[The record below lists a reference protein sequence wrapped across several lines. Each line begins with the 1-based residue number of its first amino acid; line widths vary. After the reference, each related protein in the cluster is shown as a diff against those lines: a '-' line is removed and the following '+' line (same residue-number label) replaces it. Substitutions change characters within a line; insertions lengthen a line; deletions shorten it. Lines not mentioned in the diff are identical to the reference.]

1 MVVGA
6 GLAGLSAARDL
17 MNAGSDVLVVEARN
31 RPGGRV
37 EQTTLPDGRIVQLG
51 GEVIGPFHEAYLG
64 LADELGLS
72 IVPSF
77 PQLPGEDTWV
87 LADGRYVGADFPW
100 MSDADRASFAALSDE
115 FGGLAKTVDPD
126 DPWSHPDADRLDR
139 LSLGD
144 WLRDR
149 GATPNVVRAR
159 DLAMLALSAESVE
172 RTSLLAELRKEAA
185 AGGNGFY
192 NYEIWECSRV
202 AEGSATVAL
211 RMAEELGH
219 RVRYA
224 APVRR
229 IGVSPQGCAVVT
241 ETGERFE
248 SEAVVCAIPVGPLRN
263 VRVEGVSDERMRSL
277 DRQRHALAAKVVFAY
292 ADSFWHDNGQNGD
305 AYFETAVIGGT
316 WVQREGIM
324 STLVP
329 PERLAAF
336 LTTSQAQLQAEL
348 TDEMVEAFGEEARDT
363 QAVFFRR
370 WGVDPFTLGYITG
383 WRPGDVMSVGPL
395 HGKHE
400 PPFYVCGSDQWVCG
414 YMEGAVRTG
423 RAAAAAALGGKL
435 RGHPCPRSDG
445 SGALQAL

>member
-1 MVVGA
+1 MKTDVVVVGA

-17 MNAGSDVLVVEARN
+17 MKAGTGVVVLEARN

-37 EQTTLPDGRIVQLG
+37 EQTTLADGRIVQLG
-51 GEVIGPFHEAYLG
+51 GEVVGPFHEAYVG
-64 LADELGLS
+64 LVEELGLT

-87 LADGRYVGADFPW
+87 LADGRYVGDDLPW
-100 MSDADRASFAALSDE
+100 MDDADRASFAALSDE
-115 FGGLAKTVDPD
+115 FGALARSVDPD
-126 DPWSHPDADRLDR
+126 DPWSHPEAERLDR
-139 LSLGD
+139 LSVAD
-144 WLRDR
+144 WLRER
-149 GATPNVVRAR
+149 GATRNVVRAR
-159 DLAMLALSAESVE
+159 DLAMLALSAESIE

-192 NYEIWECSRV
+192 DYAVWECNRV

-219 RVRYA
+219 RVRYG
-224 APVRR
+224 APVKR
-229 IGVSPQGCAVVT
+229 IRVSRQGCAVTT

-248 SEAVVCAIPVGPLRN
+248 SEAVVSAVPVGPLREL
-263 VRVEGVSDERMRSL
+263 RVEGVSDERMASL
-277 DRQRHALAAKVVFAY
+277 DRQRHALAAKVVFTY
-292 ADSFWHDNGQNGD
+292 EDSFWHDQGQNGD

-336 LTTSQAQLQAEL
+336 LTTSQAQLEAEL
-348 TDEMVEAFGEEARDT
+348 TEEMVAAFGEPARDT
-363 QAVFFRR
+363 QAVFMRR
-370 WGVDPFTLGYITG
+370 WGVDPWTRGYITG

-395 HGKHE
+395 HGTHE

-423 RAAAAAALGGKL
+423 RGAAAAALGTYV
-435 RGHPCPRSDG
+435 R
-445 SGALQAL
+445 

>member
-1 MVVGA
+1 VNYDVVVVGA

-17 MNAGSDVLVVEARN
+17 MNGGSDVLVLEARN

-51 GEVIGPFHEAYLG
+51 GEVIGPFHEAYVG
-64 LADELGLS
+64 LAEELGLT

-87 LADGRYVGADFPW
+87 LADGRYVGDGFPW
-100 MSDADRASFAALSDE
+100 MDDADRASFASLSDE
-115 FGGLAKTVDPD
+115 FGALARTVDPD
-126 DPWSHPDADRLDR
+126 DPWSHPDAERLDR
-139 LSLGD
+139 LSIAD
-144 WLRDR
+144 WLRDN
-149 GATPNVVRAR
+149 GATRNVVRAR
-159 DLAMLALSAESVE
+159 DVFMLALSAESVE

-192 NYEIWECSRV
+192 NYDVWECSRV

-224 APVRR
+224 TPVTR
-229 IGVSPQGCAVVT
+229 IRVSPQGCSVTT

-248 SEAVVCAIPVGPLRN
+248 CEAVVSAVPVGPLR
-263 VRVEGVSDERMRSL
+263 RIHVEGVSDERMLSL
-277 DRQRHALAAKVVFAY
+277 DRQRHALAAKVVFTY

-305 AYFETAVIGGT
+305 GYFETAVIGGT

-336 LTTSQAQLQAEL
+336 LTTSQAQLEAEL
-348 TDEMVEAFGEEARDT
+348 TEEMVEAFGEQARDT
-363 QAVFFRR
+363 EAVFFRR
-370 WGVDPFTLGYITG
+370 WGVDPWTLGYITG

-395 HGKHE
+395 HGTHE

-423 RAAAAAALGGKL
+423 RGAAAAALTTYA
-435 RGHPCPRSDG
+435 R
-445 SGALQAL
+445 

>member
-1 MVVGA
+1 VKSDVVVVGA

-17 MNAGSDVLVVEARN
+17 MNGRADVVVLEARN

-64 LADELGLS
+64 LADELGLA

-77 PQLPGEDTWV
+77 PQLPGSDTWV
-87 LADGRYVGADFPW
+87 LADGRYVGDDFPW
-100 MSDADRASFAALSDE
+100 MDNADRASFTSLSDE
-115 FGGLAKTVDPD
+115 FGALARTVDPD
-126 DPWSHPDADRLDR
+126 DPWSHPDAERLDR
-139 LSLGD
+139 LSVAD
-144 WLRDR
+144 WLRER
-149 GATPNVVRAR
+149 GATRNVVRAR
-159 DLAMLALSAESVE
+159 DLAMLALSAESIE

-192 NYEIWECSRV
+192 NYEVWECSRV

-219 RVRYA
+219 RIRYA
-224 APVRR
+224 TPVRR
-229 IGVSPQGCAVVT
+229 IRVSPRGCTVTT
-241 ETGERFE
+241 ETGELFE
-248 SEAVVCAIPVGPLRN
+248 SEAVVCAVPIGPLRN
-263 VRVEGVSDERMRSL
+263 IRVEGVSDERMRSL
-277 DRQRHALAAKVVFAY
+277 DRQRHALAAKVVFTY

-305 AYFETAVIGGT
+305 VYFETAVIGGT
-316 WVQREGIM
+316 WVQREGIV

-336 LTTSQAQLQAEL
+336 LTTSQAQLEAEL
-348 TDEMVEAFGEEARDT
+348 TEEMVAAFGEEARDT

-383 WRPGDVMSVGPL
+383 WRPGDVMNVGPL
-395 HGKHE
+395 HGTHE
-400 PPFYVCGSDQWVCG
+400 PPFYVCGSDQWVAG

-423 RAAAAAALGGKL
+423 RRAASEALGTYV
-435 RGHPCPRSDG
+435 R
-445 SGALQAL
+445 

>member
-1 MVVGA
+1 VNYDVVVVGA

-17 MNAGSDVLVVEARN
+17 MNGGSDVLVLEARN

-51 GEVIGPFHEAYLG
+51 GEVIGPFHEAYVG
-64 LADELGLS
+64 LAEELGLT

-87 LADGRYVGADFPW
+87 LADGRYVGDDFPW
-100 MSDADRASFAALSDE
+100 MDDADRASFATLSDE
-115 FGGLAKTVDPD
+115 FGALARTVDPD
-126 DPWSHPDADRLDR
+126 DPWSHPDAERLDR
-139 LSLGD
+139 LSIAD
-144 WLRDR
+144 WLRDN
-149 GATPNVVRAR
+149 GATRNVVRAR
-159 DLAMLALSAESVE
+159 DVFMLALSAESVE

-192 NYEIWECSRV
+192 NYDVWECSRV

-224 APVRR
+224 TPVTR
-229 IGVSPQGCAVVT
+229 IRVSPQGCSVTT

-248 SEAVVCAIPVGPLRN
+248 CEAVVSAVPVGPLRRIH
-263 VRVEGVSDERMRSL
+263 VRGVSDERMLSL
-277 DRQRHALAAKVVFAY
+277 DRQRHALAAKVVFTY

-305 AYFETAVIGGT
+305 GYFETAVIGGT

-336 LTTSQAQLQAEL
+336 LTTSQAQLEAEL
-348 TDEMVEAFGEEARDT
+348 TEEMVEAFGEQARDT
-363 QAVFFRR
+363 EAVFFRR
-370 WGVDPFTLGYITG
+370 WGVDPWTLGYITG

-395 HGKHE
+395 HGTHE

-423 RAAAAAALGGKL
+423 RGAAAAALTTYA
-435 RGHPCPRSDG
+435 R
-445 SGALQAL
+445 

>member
-1 MVVGA
+1 VNYDVVVVGA

-17 MNAGSDVLVVEARN
+17 MNGGSDVLVLEARY

-51 GEVIGPFHEAYLG
+51 GEVIGPFHEAYVG
-64 LADELGLS
+64 LAEELGLT

-87 LADGRYVGADFPW
+87 LADGRYVGDDFPW
-100 MSDADRASFAALSDE
+100 MDDADRASFATLSDE
-115 FGGLAKTVDPD
+115 FGALARTVDPD
-126 DPWSHPDADRLDR
+126 DPWSHPDAERLDR
-139 LSLGD
+139 LSIAD
-144 WLRDR
+144 WLRDN
-149 GATPNVVRAR
+149 GATRNVVRAR
-159 DLAMLALSAESVE
+159 DVFMLALSAESVE

-192 NYEIWECSRV
+192 NYDVWECSRV

-224 APVRR
+224 TPVTR
-229 IGVSPQGCAVVT
+229 IRVSPQGCSVTT

-248 SEAVVCAIPVGPLRN
+248 CEAVVSAVPVGPLR
-263 VRVEGVSDERMRSL
+263 RIHVEGVSDERMLSL
-277 DRQRHALAAKVVFAY
+277 DRQRHALAAKVVFTY

-305 AYFETAVIGGT
+305 GYFETAVIGGT

-336 LTTSQAQLQAEL
+336 LTTSQAQLEAEL
-348 TDEMVEAFGEEARDT
+348 TEEMVEAFGEQARDT
-363 QAVFFRR
+363 EAVFFRR
-370 WGVDPFTLGYITG
+370 WGVDPWTLGYITG

-395 HGKHE
+395 HGTHE

-423 RAAAAAALGGKL
+423 RGAARALLG
-435 RGHPCPRSDG
+435 
-445 SGALQAL
+445 

>member
-1 MVVGA
+1 MRSDVVVVGA

-17 MNAGSDVLVVEARN
+17 MKGGTDVLVLEARN

-37 EQTTLPDGRIVQLG
+37 EQTTLADGRIVQLG

-64 LADELGLS
+64 LAEELGLT

-77 PQLPGEDTWV
+77 PQRPGEDTWV
-87 LADGRYVGADFPW
+87 LADGRWIGSDHPW
-100 MSDADRASFAALSDE
+100 MSDEDRASFASMSDE
-115 FGGLAKTVDPD
+115 FGALARTVDPD
-126 DPWSHPDADRLDR
+126 DPWSHPEADRLDR
-139 LSLGD
+139 LSLAD
-144 WLRDR
+144 WLREQ

-192 NYEIWECSRV
+192 DYEVWECSRV

-219 RVRYA
+219 RIRYGT
-224 APVRR
+224 PVTR
-229 IGVSPQGCAVVT
+229 IRISPHDCSVT
-241 ETGERFE
+241 AETGERFE
-248 SEAVVCAIPVGPLRN
+248 AEAVVCAIPVGPLRQ

-277 DRQRHALAAKVVFAY
+277 DRQRHALAAKVVFTY
-292 ADSFWHDNGQNGD
+292 EDSFWHEQGQNGD

-316 WVQREGIM
+316 WVQREGII
-324 STLVP
+324 STLIP

-336 LTTSQAQLQAEL
+336 LTTSQAQLEAEL
-348 TDEMVEAFGEEARDT
+348 TEEMAEAFGERARDT
-363 QAVFFRR
+363 HAVFMRR
-370 WGVDPFTLGYITG
+370 WGVDPWTRGYITG

-395 HGKHE
+395 HGTHE

-423 RAAAAAALGGKL
+423 RGAAAAALTTYV
-435 RGHPCPRSDG
+435 R
-445 SGALQAL
+445 